1 MCDKI
6 SISHFTKHLCGTPI
20 YILVSSQ
27 NLWIHMMN
35 VFLNDFINIFKLF
48 LNLYAYIEH
57 MDVISTLMGLFE
69 NYFVII
75 CL

>member
-6 SISHFTKHLCGTPI
+6 RISHFTKHLCGTPI
-20 YILVSSQ
+20 YILVSSH
-27 NLWIHMMN
+27 NLWIHMM
-35 VFLNDFINIFKLF
+35 VLNDFIKLF
-48 LNLYAYIEH
+48 LSLYSYIEH
-57 MDVISTLMGLFE
+57 MDVISTFMGLFD